1 MRTMQTIA
9 ILYLEALMGPFIG
22 IPESFDLIDPLA

>member
-22 IPESFDLIDPLA
+22 IPESCDLIDPLA